1 MIFYLSFKIFLFIN
15 YCKVSELLRKVWRSD
30 QKLSNYEI
38 FALFCLLNSESEK
51 LDQTSHSTGSQALF
65 GSGTPESFKPL
76 PDAFKPSSFCTFKSL

>member
-38 FALFCLLNSESEK
+38 FALLEQKLRTEKKNLNFSPNK
-51 LDQTSHSTGSQALF
+51 LKF
-65 GSGTPESFKPL
+65 
-76 PDAFKPSSFCTFKSL
+76 